1 MQQYSLV
8 YLHDYIV
15 SNEIGEEEIK
25 SILSDFS
32 CPKNQDI
39 EKFLKEKAL
48 AFEKIGLART
58 ILVFKE
64 CDDIAK
70 FVGYFSIAIKQIDIS
85 EISKEDRRKVFKTRY
100 SLGNEI
106 PTILIGQ
113 LAKNFTNNNNLLIK
127 GNDLLYLAFDYIKE
141 MSKNTPSFVVSIDC
155 ENNEKIKYFYES
167 VGFKFLKYSDNDL
180 LCYIIPTK
188 EILKK

>member
-48 AFEKIGLART
+48 AFEKIGFART
-58 ILVFKE
+58 ILVFKRGF
-64 CDDIAK
+64 CSA
-70 FVGYFSIAIKQIDIS
+70 FNVSALMLQSHAIAID
-85 EISKEDRRKVFKTRY
+85 T
-100 SLGNEI
+100 L
-106 PTILIGQ
+106 
-113 LAKNFTNNNNLLIK
+113 
-127 GNDLLYLAFDYIKE
+127 
-141 MSKNTPSFVVSIDC
+141 VSD
-155 ENNEKIKYFYES
+155 
-167 VGFKFLKYSDNDL
+167 
-180 LCYIIPTK
+180 T
-188 EILKK
+188 

>member
-15 SNEIGEEEIK
+15 SNEIGKEEIK

-64 CDDIAK
+64 CDDTVK

-85 EISKEDRRKVFKTRY
+85 GISKED
-100 SLGNEI
+100 I
-106 PTILIGQ
+106 
-113 LAKNFTNNNNLLIK
+113 A
-127 GNDLLYLAFDYIKE
+127 
-141 MSKNTPSFVVSIDC
+141 
-155 ENNEKIKYFYES
+155 
-167 VGFKFLKYSDNDL
+167 
-180 LCYIIPTK
+180 
-188 EILKK
+188 